1 MLRRVLLL
9 LLLAALVVSACF
21 DDAASTTTDPG
32 GPGTTLDTGEDSE
45 TTEPP
50 TWTELEGVDD
60 LPQEVQDE
68 LLELVRK
75 TEELR
80 ELRFLEPPTI
90 SVVTDAELEQRV
102 RALFEEDADD
112 FPADEALY
120 KLLGLL
126 DSDDDL
132 EQILTDVYG
141 EQVAGFYDGETGEL
155 VVPIREDGFSPA
167 QRSTMIHELTHS
179 LTDQHFKFY
188 PVVAEMIDED
198 RLDELSAYKGLIE
211 GDASQAEYM
220 YLFSLDQRELGEL
233 MAEALEIDTSALD
246 AAPEF
251 IQDSLIFPYDS
262 GLGFVQRLYESGGW
276 DAVNDAYS
284 TMPGLPGSTEQILT
298 PSDYQRDLPLPVDLA
313 PIDLPGYELER
324 QSVWG
329 EFGFRIMI
337 DQALGDEVGVEAADG
352 WGGDTYYQWFDGQN
366 AALVIAFVADSQDDM
381 DELEDVLV
389 DYAFDAVPEEDYV
402 WVEQIDGQLYF
413 IAADVPDVGLSI
425 LNAVGG

>member
-1 MLRRVLLL
+1 
-9 LLLAALVVSACF
+9 VSDCF
-21 DDAASTTTDPG
+21 EDGASSTTDVG
-32 GPGTTLDTGEDSE
+32 GPATTGGTGEPSE
-45 TTEPP
+45 PTDPP

-68 LLELVRK
+68 LLELVRM
-75 TEELR
+75 TEEIR

-90 SVVTDAELEQRV
+90 SVVTDTELEARV

-155 VVPIREDGFSPA
+155 VVSMREDGFSAA
-167 QRSTMIHELTHS
+167 QRSTMIHELTHA
-179 LTDQHFKFY
+179 LTDQHFEFY
-188 PVVAEMIDED
+188 PVVAGMIDED

-233 MAEALEIDTSALD
+233 MAEALDIDTSALD

-262 GLGFVQRLYESGGW
+262 GLGFVQRLHESGGW
-276 DAVNDAYS
+276 NAVNEAYT

-329 EFGFRIMI
+329 ELGFRIMI
-337 DQALGDEVGVEAADG
+337 DQALGDEVGLDAADG
-352 WGGDTYYQWFDGQN
+352 WGGDTYYQWYDGGN

>member
-1 MLRRVLLL
+1 MLRRVLPLL
-9 LLLAALVVSACF
+9 IVALLLAACF
-21 DDAASTTTDPG
+21 DDGASSTTDVG
-32 GPGTTLDTGEDSE
+32 GPATTGGTGEQSE
-45 TTEPP
+45 PTDPP

-68 LLELVRK
+68 LLELVRM
-75 TEELR
+75 TEEIR

-90 SVVTDAELEQRV
+90 SVVTDAELEARV

-126 DSDDDL
+126 DSDEDL
-132 EQILTDVYG
+132 EQILTDLYG

-155 VVPIREDGFSPA
+155 VVSMREDGFSAA
-167 QRSTMIHELTHS
+167 QRSTMVHELTHA
-179 LTDQHFKFY
+179 LTDQHFEFY
-188 PVVAEMIDED
+188 PVVAQMIDED

-211 GDASQAEYM
+211 GDASQAEYT

-233 MAEALEIDTSALD
+233 MAEALDIDTSALD

-262 GLGFVQRLYESGGW
+262 GLGFVQRLHESGGW
-276 DAVNDAYS
+276 DAVNDAYT

-298 PSDYQRDLPLPVDLA
+298 PSDYQRDLPLPVELG

-352 WGGDTYYQWFDGQN
+352 WGGDTYYQWYDGQN

-389 DYAFDAVPEEDYV
+389 DYAIGTVPEEDYV
-402 WVEQIDGQLYF
+402 WVEQIEGQLYF